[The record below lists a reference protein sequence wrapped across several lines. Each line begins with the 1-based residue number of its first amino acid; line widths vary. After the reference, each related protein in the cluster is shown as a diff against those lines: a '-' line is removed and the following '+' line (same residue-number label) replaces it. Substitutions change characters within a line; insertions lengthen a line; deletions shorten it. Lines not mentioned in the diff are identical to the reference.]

1 MTNEV
6 SKMHNTNVT
15 IIGHSHEGRPI
26 YLVKIEPEKEM
37 KKPVIFIEAGAH
49 AREWVAPAVALGLIH
64 KLIQITMDNGNFQYY
79 RVTPLTF
86 KAFPYVEEFPY
97 AGSSFYPV
105 KI

>member
-1 MTNEV
+1 MP
-6 SKMHNTNVT
+6 NTNVT

-26 YLVKIEPEKEM
+26 YLVKIEPEKNL

-64 KLIQITMDNGNFQYY
+64 NLIQITMDNGNFIQYY

-86 KAFPYVEEFPY
+86 KAFPY
-97 AGSSFYPV
+97 
-105 KI
+105 KL

>member
-6 SKMHNTNVT
+6 SKMPDTNVT

-26 YLVKIEPEKEM
+26 YLVTIEPEKGM

-64 KLIQITMDNGNFQYY
+64 NLIQITMDNGNFS
-79 RVTPLTF
+79 RVLLRRQIL
-86 KAFPYVEEFPY
+86 KRQL
-97 AGSSFYPV
+97 
-105 KI
+105 